1 MLLRFVKN
9 NLLAKPLRNVLVVIS
24 CTVSILL
31 MLMMANVSDQIS
43 DQFGMST
50 ERYSYVL
57 GGNCSETD
65 LVLDGLFFYD
75 IPKKRL
81 PFAEYEQI
89 KGIEGVKAAV
99 PIAMADFVTGTNYRV
114 IGTDKTFFVQDGEAV
129 YALSAGDYLGDW
141 ADAPNQANVVL
152 GASVADK
159 LRLTVGDMFTA
170 SHSHEAEGEH
180 AQFIYHVVGVLATT
194 GTAVDNAAYTNY
206 EAIWASHA
214 HVHDGEE
221 EEEEEEEEENHAEEG
236 FIHLVLVSANV
247 TGINNLMTAYHNAT
261 TVTLAGTVDTL
272 HDVFSLFGDASQI
285 VLAILIIVIVMAFN
299 MLFLAMFTSAGERRR
314 DVAILRALGSNRGKI
329 LLTMLL
335 ESAVILTVSCL
346 AGWLLSFAGMAIVG
360 ATFTGML
367 GIVISPVKMCI
378 AELYIILGSYAV
390 GLAATLLPALM
401 VYRTEPNKYLR

>member
-31 MLMMANVSDQIS
+31 MLMMVSVSDQVS
-43 DQFGMST
+43 DQFGVST
-50 ERYSYVL
+50 ERYGYVL

-75 IPKKRL
+75 MPKKRL

-89 KGIEGVKAAV
+89 KAIDGVKAAV
-99 PIAMADFVTGTNYRV
+99 PIAMADYVTGTNYRV
-114 IGTDKTFFVQDGEAV
+114 IGTDKTFFEQDGEAV
-129 YALSAGDYLGDW
+129 YALEEGAYLGDW
-141 ADAPNQANVVL
+141 VDVANSANVVL
-152 GASVADK
+152 GAGVADK
-159 LRLTVGDMFTA
+159 LGLGVGGTFTA

-180 AQFIYHVVGVLATT
+180 AQYIYHVVGVLATT

-206 EAIWASHA
+206 QAIWAAHA
-214 HVHDGEE
+214 HME

-236 FIHLVLVSANV
+236 FIHLVLVSATM
-247 TGINNLMTAYHNAT
+247 TGMNNLMAAYHNAT
-261 TVTLAGTVDTL
+261 TVTLANTIDTL

-285 VLAILIIVIVMAFN
+285 VLAIIVIVIVMAFN
-299 MLFLAMFTSAGERRR
+299 MLFLALFTSAGERRR

-390 GLAATLLPALM
+390 GLAATLIPALM
-401 VYRTEPNKYLR
+401 VYQTQPNKYLR